1 MPVAGPTAALVFAR
15 ALERR
20 AREAWLIA
28 LGSAVPEGLYAC
40 LACWGVAATLSRF
53 PALLGVSRLAG
64 GVVLAA
70 VGVWLVVRA
79 SSLGR
84 SMKSTPDTDRGI
96 FIGLAMT
103 LVNPT
108 LLLSWTA
115 AVGALHSV
123 GLLPVDTRSAV
134 PFGLGVAAG
143 VAAWFAVMIRLVTV
157 VRDRVRGALFAGILR
172 SVGALFVVAGVL
184 VVAHTVVRKP

>member
-40 LACWGVAATLSRF
+40 LACWGVAAALGRF
-53 PALLGVSRLAG
+53 PALVGASRLAG
-64 GVVLAA
+64 GIVLGA
-70 VGVWLVVRA
+70 VGIWLLARA
-79 SSLGR
+79 STLGG
-84 SMKSTPDTDRGI
+84 SVKGDPGTDRGI

-108 LLLSWTA
+108 LLLTWTA
-115 AVGALHSV
+115 AVSALHSV
-123 GLLPVDTRSAV
+123 GLLPVDTRSAL
-134 PFGLGVAAG
+134 PFALGVAAG
-143 VAAWFAVMIRLVTV
+143 VSAWFAVMIRLVAV
-157 VRDRVRGALFAGILR
+157 VRERVRGPMFAGILR